1 MKNLIKFEQ
10 SGAVDVRAATGERT
24 SQQHT
29 PPERPDTVLLSINEP
44 FFLAPAAS
52 TAYFSRGPE
61 PGTDSLVKPPSEPI
75 LNVPAVVSVT
85 VGALV
90 LVHAVRTLLL
100 TPDQDFNFLL
110 EFAFIP
116 ARYSQASLE
125 ALPGGWGAYVWTF
138 VTHAFIH
145 ADVVHL
151 GVNIAWL
158 LPFGSAV
165 ARRFGPIRF
174 LALFAVAS
182 AAGAFAHLFTH
193 WDEPVA
199 LIGASGGIS
208 GLMAAAIRFVFVRG
222 GPLHLWGRR
231 DFEAYQ
237 VPAASLLDSLRDARV
252 LAFLAVWFG
261 LNLLFGTGTVEMAG
275 VGQTIAWQAHIGGF
289 AAGLFLFK
297 FFDPVSDPGA
307 TQHP

>member
-1 MKNLIKFEQ
+1 MSSSSLPQPPAQPI
-10 SGAVDVRAATGERT
+10 SAAD
-24 SQQHT
+24 
-29 PPERPDTVLLSINEP
+29 PN
-44 FFLAPAAS
+44 PAQKS
-52 TAYFSRGPE
+52 P
-61 PGTDSLVKPPSEPI
+61 VKPPSEPI

-85 VGALV
+85 IAALV

-116 ARYSQASLE
+116 ARYSQASSE
-125 ALPGGWGAYVWTF
+125 ALPGGWGADIWTF
-138 VTHAFIH
+138 FTHAFIH
-145 ADVVHL
+145 ADIIHL

-165 ARRFGPIRF
+165 ARRFGPLRF
-174 LALFAVAS
+174 LCLFAVAS
-182 AAGAFAHLFTH
+182 AAGACAHLFTH

-199 LIGASGGIS
+199 LVGASGGIS
-208 GLMAAAIRFVFVRG
+208 GLMAAAIRFVFQRG
-222 GPLHLWGRR
+222 GPLHFWGRR
-231 DFEAYQ
+231 DFEAYYR

-261 LNLLFGTGTVEMAG
+261 LNLLSGMGTIQMPGVE
-275 VGQTIAWQAHIGGF
+275 QTIAWQAHIGGF

-297 FFDPVSDPGA
+297 FFDPVSDHGGIEQP
-307 TQHP
+307 

>member
-1 MKNLIKFEQ
+1 MNASSLPQPPAQPI
-10 SGAVDVRAATGERT
+10 SAAD
-24 SQQHT
+24 
-29 PPERPDTVLLSINEP
+29 PN
-44 FFLAPAAS
+44 PAQN
-52 TAYFSRGPE
+52 
-61 PGTDSLVKPPSEPI
+61 SLVKPPSEPI
-75 LNVPAVVSVT
+75 LNIPAVVSVI

-116 ARYSQASLE
+116 ARYSQASSE
-125 ALPGGWGAYVWTF
+125 ALPGGWGADIWTF

-145 ADVVHL
+145 ADVIHL

-174 LALFAVAS
+174 LGLFAVAS
-182 AAGAFAHLFTH
+182 AAGACAHLFTH

-208 GLMAAAIRFVFVRG
+208 GLMAAAIRFAFQRG

-231 DFEAYQ
+231 DDEAYR

-261 LNLLFGTGTVEMAG
+261 LNLLFGMGTIQMPGVE
-275 VGQTIAWQAHIGGF
+275 QTIAWQAHIGGF
-289 AAGLFLFK
+289 AAGLILFK

-307 TQHP
+307 TQYP